1 MTSGFSFFAATFGV
15 AWYSKVDMIG
25 AICTLLSRGAL
36 ISMACVIFILPAMF
50 IIFDKVIC
58 KTSIDFLGEKSSGE
72 QFPGDFFAFR
82 CRFVQIPDQEV
93 YEKMTK
99 TVLYVMKMS

>member
-1 MTSGFSFFAATFGV
+1 
-15 AWYSKVDMIG
+15 
-25 AICTLLSRGAL
+25 
-36 ISMACVIFILPAMF
+36 MACVIFILPAMF

-58 KTSIDFLGEKSSGE
+58 KTSIVFWVRKRRAKAGSQSIKQNIQSSGE
-72 QFPGDFFAFR
+72 QFPGDFCLP

>member
-1 MTSGFSFFAATFGV
+1 
-15 AWYSKVDMIG
+15 MIG

-58 KTSIDFLGEKSSGE
+58 KTSIDFLGEK
-72 QFPGDFFAFR
+72 AKAKAAAR
-82 CRFVQIPDQEV
+82 A
-93 YEKMTK
+93 
-99 TVLYVMKMS
+99 

>member
-1 MTSGFSFFAATFGV
+1 MTSRYQKERRKGFGKKEAVMNAHKACALSIMTSGFSFFAATFGV

-58 KTSIDFLGEKSSGE
+58 KTSIDFLGEK
-72 QFPGDFFAFR
+72 
-82 CRFVQIPDQEV
+82 
-93 YEKMTK
+93 EKAK
-99 TVLYVMKMS
+99 AAARA

>member
-1 MTSGFSFFAATFGV
+1 
-15 AWYSKVDMIG
+15 MIG

-58 KTSIDFLGEKSSGE
+58 KTSIDFLGEKAKAKAATKSIKQSIQSSGE
-72 QFPGDFFAFR
+72 QFPGIFLPSDAGLS
-82 CRFVQIPDQEV
+82 RFLTR
-93 YEKMTK
+93 KF
-99 TVLYVMKMS
+99 MKNDENSAVCNENVIIISQL

>member
-1 MTSGFSFFAATFGV
+1 
-15 AWYSKVDMIG
+15 MIG

-58 KTSIDFLGEKSSGE
+58 KTSIDFLGEKAKAKAAPKHKAEHTILRRAIS
-72 QFPGDFFAFR
+72 GDFFAFR